1 MRKYPSI
8 SSRWITTLAS
18 NVNCASRRV
27 PLGLLAQTERSVFP
41 LATRTTTGE
50 FIGGFKNWVE
60 QIADSK
66 NASDYRRR
74 VTDPESASMWQ
85 SLSFGANYKSAYCMG
100 VCPAGDDVL
109 PPFLTDRAQY
119 LKDVVRP
126 LQDKEE
132 TVYVVPKSDAEDYV
146 ARHFP
151 NKHTKR
157 VGNSL
162 NRLRS
167 ISSFLFGLPLTFQRN
182 QLKGIDATY
191 HFTFTG
197 AEHRKKT
204 VTIRDQR
211 LEVMEGH
218 NDHADLGITAH

>member
-1 MRKYPSI
+1 
-8 SSRWITTLAS
+8 
-18 NVNCASRRV
+18 
-27 PLGLLAQTERSVFP
+27 
-41 LATRTTTGE
+41 
-50 FIGGFKNWVE
+50 
-60 QIADSK
+60 
-66 NASDYRRR
+66 
-74 VTDPESASMWQ
+74 
-85 SLSFGANYKSAYCMG
+85 MG

-126 LQDKEE
+126 LLDKEE

-167 ISSFLFGLPLTFQRN
+167 ISSFLFWLAANLPA
-182 QLKGIDATY
+182 KPI
-191 HFTFTG
+191 
-197 AEHRKKT
+197 
-204 VTIRDQR
+204 
-211 LEVMEGH
+211 EGH
-218 NDHADLGITAH
+218 RRHISLHLYRGGRAKSHGHDSRPETGSGGGA

>member
-1 MRKYPSI
+1 
-8 SSRWITTLAS
+8 
-18 NVNCASRRV
+18 
-27 PLGLLAQTERSVFP
+27 
-41 LATRTTTGE
+41 
-50 FIGGFKNWVE
+50 
-60 QIADSK
+60 
-66 NASDYRRR
+66 
-74 VTDPESASMWQ
+74 
-85 SLSFGANYKSAYCMG
+85 MG

-132 TVYVVPKSDAEDYV
+132 TVYVVPKSDAEEYV
-146 ARHFP
+146 PRRFP

-167 ISSFLFGLPLTFQRN
+167 ISSFLFGLNVSFQRN
-182 QLKGIDATY
+182 KSKGVNATY

-197 AEHRKKT
+197 AEERKAT
-204 VTIRDQR
+204 ITIRDQT
-211 LEVMEGH
+211 LEVT
-218 NDHADLGITAH
+218 D